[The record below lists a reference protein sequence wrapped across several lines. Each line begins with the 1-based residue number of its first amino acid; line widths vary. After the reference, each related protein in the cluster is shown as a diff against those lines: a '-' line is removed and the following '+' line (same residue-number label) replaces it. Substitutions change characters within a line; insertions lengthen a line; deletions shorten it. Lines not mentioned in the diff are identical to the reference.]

1 LVSNFPWK
9 NIEVFKKIKFHFSLI
24 IISILLGL
32 ICELVYGQFQHYRY
46 WDVTI
51 YKVQVR
57 QVNALESM
65 ISLLNSKIRNGSD
78 IDLEELKVAF
88 KPVSDRTPIS
98 IYKNEELIY
107 SSAVAEFK
115 IKENSEKEVF
125 LKNLKIT
132 LGIYEPPEWIVFPG
146 GYFFK
151 WLSHPLEW
159 FGDKYIHITVPLLGF
174 SFVIYLLLLV
184 IAFRSRAKFLSNEVL
199 SSLDFLKEHRLNKF
213 NEK

>member
-1 LVSNFPWK
+1 M
-9 NIEVFKKIKFHFSLI
+9 FKKIKFHFSLI

-65 ISLLNSKIRNGSD
+65 INLLNSKIRNSSD

-132 LGIYEPPEWIVFPG
+132 LGIYESPEWIVFPR

-151 WLSHPLEW
+151 WLSRPLEW
-159 FGDKYIHITVPLLGF
+159 FGDKYIHITAPLFGF